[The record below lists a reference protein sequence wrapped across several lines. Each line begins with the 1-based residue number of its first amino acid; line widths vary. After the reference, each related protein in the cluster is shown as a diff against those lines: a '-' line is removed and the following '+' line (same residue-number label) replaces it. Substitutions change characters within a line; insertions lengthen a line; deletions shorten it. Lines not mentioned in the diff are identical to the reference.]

1 MKNLTELMLSFPEM
15 EESEKQST
23 KGGSD
28 DYSGWSWSSGGW
40 GNWTQDGQG
49 TYNGGNLGT
58 GATIRPDGNN
68 TPGGQYGW
76 SPYNGQT
83 NPYSGGGGGST
94 GGGDGGGSGE
104 GSTGSDSSIASTF
117 KNAFMDIMRDWWNSP
132 TMRTYFPDIVSINL
146 SSSRVLGVG
155 ASGTLAINI
164 ITRGNPS
171 LSATFTEGV
180 KVGLHADASV
190 NASVGW
196 IIGDVKNASLDGIL
210 GRGVEGSLDFEAVGV
225 GGWTSN
231 NGSTG
236 MPTWVGM
243 SIGVGPGEGGSVG
256 VTDTHLLYING
267 VPLKLD

>member
-1 MKNLTELMLSFPEM
+1 MLAFPEM

-28 DYSGWSWSSGGW
+28 DYSGWTWGSGGW
-40 GNWTQDGQG
+40 VNMNQDGQG
-49 TYNGGNLGT
+49 TYYGGDLGT

-68 TPGGQYGW
+68 TPGGQW
-76 SPYNGQT
+76 SPYNGQP
-83 NPYSGGGGGST
+83 NPYGGGGGGST
-94 GGGDGGGSGE
+94 GGGGGDGSGGGYGE
-104 GSTGSDSSIASTF
+104 GTNTGTDSSFVTTF
-117 KNAFMDIMRDWWNSP
+117 KNAFMDVLRDFWNSP
-132 TMRTYFPDIVSINL
+132 TMRTYFPDVVSINV
-146 SSSRVLGVG
+146 SSTAVLGVG
-155 ASGTLAINI
+155 RSGTLSLNI

-180 KVGLHADASV
+180 KAGLHADASV

-196 IIGDVKNASLDGIL
+196 ILGDVQNASLDGIL

-231 NGSTG
+231 NGETG

-243 SIGVGPGEGGSVG
+243 SVGAGPGDGGSVG
-256 VTDTHLLYING
+256 TTDTHLLYING
-267 VPLKLD
+267 VPLILD